1 LISARLGCDPGFF
14 EPARNDDNVFL
25 MKVIES
31 FLDEGDWKRACRK
44 KTRPSSFRAQ
54 SAERACR
61 PQAGKLSLSSLKPGD
76 D

>member
-1 LISARLGCDPGFF
+1 MTRTF
-14 EPARNDDNVFL
+14 FL

-54 SAERACR
+54 SAERACL
-61 PQAGKLSLSSLKPGD
+61 PQAGNLSEQSEARR
-76 D
+76 